1 MGSKVPTQQ
10 YRDWCAAKIARNWLY
25 YRKSARYRRFAV
37 RPLYSYAAIDIQRFW
52 RDYRA
57 RRAARTD
64 PMQALHAPARVI
76 QRAYRRFSQRRIYA
90 YFRTLILARQNS
102 NPYLLLRLL
111 NPREGASLAADPA
124 SGLYVRFRL
133 GGAVFPPIVYYK
145 TFSSF
150 AVTDIGS
157 FAPRDYARDRKAVQN
172 AVHLN
177 ADGTEGSP
185 QPAGLGQAGPLGS
198 PSATVHASQALLHP
212 TDRAFWYRRCEN
224 NGWRPIVN
232 DALLAAADPVAE
244 RTSAVTKVFHPNKL
258 VRQMDVLRR
267 RKGKKIEWMKKLYAS
282 GVVPLPTQAQLDE
295 AARAAAAAG
304 GVDPNRQLDGAAY
317 DSDEEEW
324 RAYKSASAARLP
336 GSGDAGAPSPEALM
350 ANLLSLDTSSPD
362 VLLGGGA
369 GGGEWEDEADQLL
382 QWCSGLAAADY
393 EAYNDAWLERAT
405 TRPNDAAYRKHEQV
419 TQGHVNTAAGAA
431 AAPVQRAAHPSKP
444 AAARR
449 ASPPAA
455 ASTNS
460 VPFRSASSL
469 PLPVGVPPRDGQGRA
484 LDAQLSQA
492 SLFSDQSPD
501 AATDAAAAAAAAHAA
516 AQAQADAEENDE
528 LPAWIQQTASRAQL
542 ASMASSS
549 AQASAADLARTVSNT
564 SIRNSR
570 SHLSASP
577 SARLATGFEATLP
590 ASSSSSKAFVPVQVH
605 VTPAIDAGQKPNAAP
620 AAASPPTAGRRAGP
634 TLGSSQ
640 SSLKRLLQHG

>member
-1 MGSKVPTQQ
+1 
-10 YRDWCAAKIARNWLY
+10 
-25 YRKSARYRRFAV
+25 
-37 RPLYSYAAIDIQRFW
+37 
-52 RDYRA
+52 
-57 RRAARTD
+57 
-64 PMQALHAPARVI
+64 
-76 QRAYRRFSQRRIYA
+76 
-90 YFRTLILARQNS
+90 
-102 NPYLLLRLL
+102 LL
-111 NPREGASLAADPA
+111 
-124 SGLYVRFRL
+124 
-133 GGAVFPPIVYYK
+133 
-145 TFSSF
+145 
-150 AVTDIGS
+150 
-157 FAPRDYARDRKAVQN
+157 
-172 AVHLN
+172 
-177 ADGTEGSP
+177 
-185 QPAGLGQAGPLGS
+185 
-198 PSATVHASQALLHP
+198 P

-336 GSGDAGAPSPEALM
+336 GSGDTGAPSPEALM
-350 ANLLSLDTSSPD
+350 ANLMSLDTSSPD
-362 VLLGGGA
+362 VLLGGDA
-369 GGGEWEDEADQLL
+369 SGGEWEDEADQLL
-382 QWCSGLAAADY
+382 QWCSGLAIADY

-405 TRPNDAAYRKHEQV
+405 TRPNDAVYSKHEQV

-455 ASTNS
+455 AASTTS
-460 VPFRSASSL
+460 APFRSASAL

-484 LDAQLSQA
+484 LDAQLSQS

-501 AATDAAAAAAAAHAA
+501 AATDAAAAAAHAT
-516 AQAQADAEENDE
+516 AQAQADAEENAE

-549 AQASAADLARTVSNT
+549 AQASAADLARTASNT
-564 SIRNSR
+564 SIRSR

-577 SARLATGFEATLP
+577 SARRLATTGFDATLLP
-590 ASSSSSKAFVPVQVH
+590 ASSSSKAFVPVQVH

-620 AAASPPTAGRRAGP
+620 PAASPTAAGRRTAP